1 MTPTRKGLQAAIA
14 VRSHGGT
21 VGPLSGMRVV
31 ELAGIGPAP
40 FCGMILADLGADVL
54 RVDRMART
62 GEVSAQLTDPL
73 LDLLN
78 RGKRSVAVDL
88 KSAGGAALVL
98 ALCSRADALIE
109 GFRPGVMERLGLG
122 PEQARKQN
130 ARLVYARVTGYGQD
144 GPLSR
149 VAGHDLN
156 YLALAGVLHGIGSP
170 SEPPPPPL
178 NVVGDMGGGGMLLAV
193 GILAALWE
201 ARSSGEGQVIDA
213 AMVEGASAL
222 QCMIHGLVQM
232 GIWRETR
239 GDNLLDG
246 GAHFYRCYET
256 KDQKYVA
263 VAAIEPQF
271 YAELL
276 RRLELSVEEFT
287 PQLDRTQWPR
297 MTARLATVFRSRS
310 RDDWVRI
317 FEGSDGCVAPVLT
330 MSEAPLHEHNRAR
343 RSFVEIGG
351 ALQPA
356 PVPRFSRSVAE
367 VRARPPMPGE
377 HTRQALADWG
387 VASNDVERW
396 IAEGALAEQ
405 QA

>member
-1 MTPTRKGLQAAIA
+1 M
-14 VRSHGGT
+14 GGAM
-21 VGPLSGMRVV
+21 GPLSGMRVV
-31 ELAGIGPAP
+31 EMAGIGPAP

-54 RVDRMART
+54 RVDRIARAR
-62 GEVSAQLTDPL
+62 EVSAQLTDPC

-78 RGKRSVAVDL
+78 RGKRSVAADL

-98 ALCSRADALIE
+98 ALCARADALIE

-122 PEQARKQN
+122 PEQALKRN

-149 VAGHDLN
+149 VAGHDLD

-201 ARSSGEGQVIDA
+201 ARSSGQGQVIDA

-232 GIWRETR
+232 GIWQDTR
-239 GDNLLDG
+239 GGNLLDG

-256 KDQKYVA
+256 KDRKYVA

-276 RRLELSVEEFT
+276 LRLELPAEEFT

-297 MTARLATVFRSRS
+297 MTARLAAVFASRT
-310 RDDWVRI
+310 RDNWVKL
-317 FEGSDGCVAPVLT
+317 FEGSDSCVAPVLT
-330 MSEAPLHEHNRAR
+330 MSEAALHPHNRAR
-343 RSFVEIGG
+343 RSFVAVDG
-351 ALQPA
+351 AMQPA
-356 PVPRFSRSVAE
+356 PVPRFSRNLAE
-367 VRARPPMPGE
+367 IRGRPPVPGE
-377 HTRQALADWG
+377 HTRQALADWNI
-387 VASNDVERW
+387 APSDVERW
-396 IAEGALAEQ
+396 ISEGALVEAG
-405 QA
+405 